1 MRKICLLFL
10 PLFWVWLPL
19 FSQSDGPKA
28 LTPQILNEILEAVE
42 KQIPAFKKTLSKQ
55 NLNADAIEFK
65 IDTFRIEQIL
75 LKRMD
80 VDYSTAGMNNTV
92 REMESSYDKL
102 MNKYYN
108 KLIKMLSSDDRKILI
123 AAQKAWLVYR
133 DAEVKLIG
141 TMTEPAY
148 SGGGTMQS
156 NIATGRYADLVVQ
169 RTIQIFQYYINV
181 IENK

>member
-1 MRKICLLFL
+1 MVKIVLLFL
-10 PLFWVWLPL
+10 PLFCVVQPL

-28 LTPQILNEILEAVE
+28 ITPQILESIKAIVE
-42 KQIPAFKKTLSKQ
+42 KQVLAFEKTLSKQ
-55 NLNADAIEFK
+55 DMTADAIEFA

-75 LKRMD
+75 LKRID
-80 VDYSTAGMNNTV
+80 IDYSTAGMNNSI

-108 KLIKMLSSDDRKILI
+108 KLLKILRSDDRKILI

-141 TMTEPAY
+141 TITDPAY

-156 NIATGRYADLVVQ
+156 NIATGNYADLVVR
-169 RTIQIFQYYINV
+169 RTIQIFQYYLSV
-181 IENK
+181 IEYK

>member
-1 MRKICLLFL
+1 MKKVWLLFL
-10 PLFWVWLPL
+10 PLFWVAQPL

-28 LTPQILNEILEAVE
+28 ITPQILEKIKDTVE
-42 KQIPAFKKTLSKQ
+42 KQVRAFEKILSKQ
-55 NLNADAIEFK
+55 DITAEAIEFA

-92 REMESSYDKL
+92 REMESSYDRL

-141 TMTEPAY
+141 TLTEPAY

-169 RTIQIFQYYINV
+169 RTIQIFQYYISV

>member
-1 MRKICLLFL
+1 MKKIVLLFL
-10 PLFWVWLPL
+10 PLFWVGEPV

-28 LTPQILNEILEAVE
+28 ITPQILNEIQEAVE
-42 KQIPAFKKTLSKQ
+42 KQVPAFKKTLSKQ
-55 NLNADAIEFK
+55 YLNADAIEFM

-75 LKRMD
+75 LKRMNI
-80 VDYSTAGMNNTV
+80 DYTTAGMNITV
-92 REMESSYDKL
+92 WEMASSYDKL

-108 KLIKMLSSDDRKILI
+108 KLLKILSLDDRKILI

-156 NIATGRYADLVVQ
+156 NIATARYADLVVQ
-169 RTIQIFQYYINV
+169 RTIQIFQYYDFL
-181 IENK
+181 IEYK

>member
-1 MRKICLLFL
+1 MKKIVLLFL
-10 PLFWVWLPL
+10 PLFWMGEPV

-28 LTPQILNEILEAVE
+28 ITPQILESIKATVE
-42 KQIPAFKKTLSKQ
+42 KQVLAFEKTLSKQ
-55 NLNADAIEFK
+55 DMTADEIEFAL
-65 IDTFRIEQIL
+65 DTFRIEQIL
-75 LKRMD
+75 SKRMNI
-80 VDYSTAGMNNTV
+80 DYTTAGMNITV
-92 REMESSYDKL
+92 SEMESSYDKL

-108 KLIKMLSSDDRKILI
+108 KLLKMLSSDDRKILI

-141 TMTEPAY
+141 TMTDPAY

-169 RTIQIFQYYINV
+169 RTIQIFQYYISV